1 MTEYPDSDESPFDPS
16 ADAPPSEGW
25 DGQPVGE
32 PTLDARGRARLW
44 SRLRAAARTLP
55 PPDLRG
61 QLRLAFGLVRWVA
74 LGSVVGVLA
83 GLSSWAFTKALN
95 WAGETRITHGGI
107 VWLLPV
113 AGLAVGLVYHYL
125 GGRAIQGNAL
135 LLDEVH
141 EPTEWVPRRMAPLIA
156 GATVVTQLFGGS
168 AGREGTAIQ
177 MSGSLTDLFSR
188 TIRLTASDRRI
199 LLIAALSGGFGAMFG
214 TPLAGAIFG
223 LEVQAVGRIRY
234 DALVPALTASI
245 VGNQVMIGLGIE
257 HELHHA
263 IAFMDLTPMLV
274 GKFVLAGIAFG
285 LCGALFIELTH
296 AIKVFV
302 RAALP
307 WAPARPVLGGMV
319 VLTLMVAVG
328 TRQYLGL
335 SLPLAGAALAGEP
348 MGFQVFALKL
358 VFTAVTLGSGFQG
371 GEVTPLFVMGAT
383 LGAALGHALGVPV
396 EVMAAVGYVAVFAGA
411 ANTPLTCTIMG
422 AEIFGAGAL
431 VPIAIVCVVSFVASS
446 HRSIYDTQRIVVTK
460 GGVALPHARLIDG
473 LRARRVRNGDDE
485 EQRPTEGDDPTPD
498 RGR

>member
-1 MTEYPDSDESPFDPS
+1 VTEFPEDPEGPFD
-16 ADAPPSEGW
+16 ATTGAPPAAGW
-25 DGQPVGE
+25 DDQPVGE
-32 PTLDARGRARLW
+32 PTLDSSGRARLGA
-44 SRLRAAARTLP
+44 RLRAAAAVYP
-55 PPDLRG
+55 PLDVRG
-61 QLRLAFGLVRWVA
+61 QLRLAVGLVRWV
-74 LGSVVGVLA
+74 LFGTVVGVLA
-83 GLSSWAFTKALN
+83 GLSSWAFTKALT
-95 WAGETRITHGGI
+95 WAGETRVTHGAI
-107 VWLLPV
+107 VWFLPL

-156 GATVVTQLFGGS
+156 AATIVTQLFGGS

-188 TIRLTASDRRI
+188 TIRLNPEDRRI

-214 TPLAGAIFG
+214 TPLAGAVFG

-245 VGNQVMIGLGIE
+245 VGHQVMVGLGIT
-257 HELHHA
+257 HELHRA
-263 IAFMDLTPMLV
+263 IAFIDLTPLLV
-274 GKFVLAGIAFG
+274 AKFVLAGVAFG
-285 LCGALFIELTH
+285 LCGAVFIEVTH

-302 RAALP
+302 KAALP
-307 WAPARPVLGGMV
+307 WAPARPVLGGLV
-319 VLTLMVAVG
+319 VLGLMVAVG

-335 SLPLAGAALAGEP
+335 SLPLADAALAGQQ

-358 VFTAVTLGSGFQG
+358 LFTAVTLGSGFQG

-383 LGAALGHALGVPV
+383 LGAAVGHVLGVPI

-431 VPIAIVCVVSFVASS
+431 IPIAIACVVSFVFSS
-446 HRSIYDTQRIVVTK
+446 HRSIFGTQRVAVTK
-460 GGVALPHARLIDG
+460 GGIALPHARLIDG
-473 LRARRVRNGDDE
+473 LRERR
-485 EQRPTEGDDPTPD
+485 QRPD
-498 RGR
+498 RS